1 MIQPD
6 PLPDAEG
13 NLTLPGSDDPDNP
26 NVYAQQNL
34 RDGDLSFTLRR
45 GTRIIVARE
54 TSSVGLAFLA
64 NNITAEIE
72 AGAEIFSPDRAVLV
86 FADNI
91 VVNNRGDIEDTGTDG
106 GSESFSVD
114 TTSAFRLNNFG
125 RIESRTGTSIN
136 IGILATGVQIHNE
149 KGGRIIGGRGINS
162 DGISESFGRGS
173 RVSVEQEGDGLAAQV
188 FNRGVIQTG
197 TGTPGAFAVDLRRF
211 GGLLENLG
219 EGQIIGGVR
228 IIGNR
233 ARLFND
239 GSIDAG
245 NQRHNLAIDF
255 GASPG
260 SRTRILASNNRPV
273 LNPNDRIFNTSQTLE
288 IGPHSQI
295 NGTIRFGAK
304 AADPEDATTSVPD
317 VLKFVARDA
326 DENGTQ
332 DPFIDM
338 NLLVIDDFD
347 LDKTALPAN
356 RMVMISEPLE
366 GDELQEFIKA
376 GFVGQDENGN
386 LLQGENAGRDL
397 IVRRVALLATPAPIV
412 PPVEP
417 PESVDPEPVVPP
429 IVPPVINPPDTET
442 TEQAG
447 SRQPDANIGQPDN
460 TDGEQGSVQGM
471 MVSGD
476 ADSNGDTE
484 PQMPVNPLPSA
495 PVSPPDSVDPE
506 PMVQPGV
513 PPVINPPDS
522 DSNGQAGGQ
531 QPDANIGQPNNTD
544 GEQGSVQGMMV
555 SGDADSNG
563 DTEPQM
569 PVNPLPPA
577 PVNPPES
584 VDPEPMVQPGVPPVI
599 NPPDSDSNGQAGGQ
613 QPDANIGQPNNTDGE
628 QGSVQGMMVSGDADS
643 NGDTEPQMPVNP
655 LPSAP
660 VSPPESVDPE
670 PMVSPGVPPVINP
683 PDTATNGQ
691 AAGQQPDANTGQP
704 DNTDGEQGSV
714 QGMVVSGDADSN
726 GDTEPQMPVNPTPP
740 APVSPA
746 EPVDPEPMVQPGV
759 PPVINPP
766 DSDTNGQASGQQPD
780 ANTGQPDNTD
790 GEQSSVQGMM
800 VLGGADGNGTSEQ
813 GSNLGMMVPAPSGTD
828 GDRDAEPPMPVN
840 PLPPAPVSP
849 PESVDPE
856 PMVQPGIPP
865 LINPTDTDSNRQP
878 DGNVDSANG
887 ASQQGSNL
895 GMMVP
900 ASGSTDGDGDTEPQ
914 MPINP
919 TPPTP
924 VSPAEPVDPE
934 PVVQPGVPPVINPP
948 DADTNGQAGGQ
959 QPDAN
964 TGQPNNTDGEQSS
977 VQGMMVSGDADS
989 NGDTEPPMPVN
1000 PTPPAPVSPPG
1011 SVDPEPMVQPGVP
1024 PVINPPDTATSEQPD
1039 GTREQD
1045 NNQNRVVPNGVD
1057 QQGNRQ
1063 GMVVSGTDNTH
1074 DNNQP
1079 AGPDGNGASEQ
1090 PDTHTTQTDGEG
1102 NEGES
1107 APPVP
1112 ATPTDT
1118 TVPPQ
1123 VVASEQTSRVF
1134 QAQFLAQ
1141 TAERIFAAPTRRLGD
1156 TRPLASRFKVSRAN
1170 VGRPLTKLSTG
1181 LNLNGSDEQPN
1192 NSSAAWLSALGGQS
1206 RRHAGGAEQVFAGL
1220 AVGTERLLNPEVLG
1234 GIYTGVLRSDPRLT
1248 SGREL
1253 HSRASFVG
1261 LYGRLERA
1269 DTLMDLDIG
1278 VAYQRYKRQ
1287 RRVLEN
1293 GTVRMAHADHGGWLL
1308 GAGLGIGQ
1316 RLHLG
1321 ARRSFTPLLRLRY
1334 SGAFDQGYTER
1345 GTQANLTVDNNVT
1358 HLLEGRLQGIYGQEL
1373 AFTSGTGHLTLS
1385 LGALVRRASGNDRF
1399 SGSLFGQRFSH
1410 RLTGQKNS
1418 EYGGLLSLGFGIP
1431 VADRGRLFG
1440 RVEGVFLGRDD
1451 SDLSA
1456 VVGVQIDF

>member
-91 VVNNRGDIEDTGTDG
+91 VVNNRGDIEATGTDG

-228 IIGNR
+228 MIGNR

-356 RMVMISEPLE
+356 RMVMVSEPLE

-386 LLQGENAGRDL
+386 LLQGEDAGRDL

-417 PESVDPEPVVPP
+417 PESVDPEP
-429 IVPPVINPPDTET
+429 
-442 TEQAG
+442 
-447 SRQPDANIGQPDN
+447 
-460 TDGEQGSVQGM
+460 
-471 MVSGD
+471 
-476 ADSNGDTE
+476 
-484 PQMPVNPLPSA
+484 
-495 PVSPPDSVDPE
+495 
-506 PMVQPGV
+506 MVQPV
-513 PPVINPPDS
+513 
-522 DSNGQAGGQ
+522 
-531 QPDANIGQPNNTD
+531 
-544 GEQGSVQGMMV
+544 
-555 SGDADSNG
+555 
-563 DTEPQM
+563 
-569 PVNPLPPA
+569 
-577 PVNPPES
+577 
-584 VDPEPMVQPGVPPVI
+584 
-599 NPPDSDSNGQAGGQ
+599 
-613 QPDANIGQPNNTDGE
+613 
-628 QGSVQGMMVSGDADS
+628 
-643 NGDTEPQMPVNP
+643 
-655 LPSAP
+655 
-660 VSPPESVDPE
+660 
-670 PMVSPGVPPVINP
+670 
-683 PDTATNGQ
+683 
-691 AAGQQPDANTGQP
+691 
-704 DNTDGEQGSV
+704 
-714 QGMVVSGDADSN
+714 
-726 GDTEPQMPVNPTPP
+726 
-740 APVSPA
+740 
-746 EPVDPEPMVQPGV
+746 V

-780 ANTGQPDNTD
+780 ANIGQPDNTD

-800 VLGGADGNGTSEQ
+800 V
-813 GSNLGMMVPAPSGTD
+813 SG
-828 GDRDAEPPMPVN
+828 
-840 PLPPAPVSP
+840 
-849 PESVDPE
+849 
-856 PMVQPGIPP
+856 
-865 LINPTDTDSNRQP
+865 DTDSN
-878 DGNVDSANG
+878 
-887 ASQQGSNL
+887 
-895 GMMVP
+895 
-900 ASGSTDGDGDTEPQ
+900 GDTEPQ
-914 MPINP
+914 MP
-919 TPPTP
+919 
-924 VSPAEPVDPE
+924 
-934 PVVQPGVPPVINPP
+934 
-948 DADTNGQAGGQ
+948 
-959 QPDAN
+959 
-964 TGQPNNTDGEQSS
+964 
-977 VQGMMVSGDADS
+977 
-989 NGDTEPPMPVN
+989 VN
-1000 PTPPAPVSPPG
+1000 PT
-1011 SVDPEPMVQPGVP
+1011 
-1024 PVINPPDTATSEQPD
+1024 PPDTATSEQPD
-1039 GTREQD
+1039 GTSEQD

-1057 QQGNRQ
+1057 QQGNNQ
-1063 GMVVSGTDNTH
+1063 GMVVSGTDNT
-1074 DNNQP
+1074 DGNNQP

-1090 PDTHTTQTDGEG
+1090 PDTHTTQPDGEG

-1112 ATPTDT
+1112 ATPNDT

-1170 VGRPLTKLSTG
+1170 ARRPLTKLSTG
-1181 LNLNGSDEQPN
+1181 LNLNGSDEQSN
-1192 NSSAAWLSALGGQS
+1192 NSSVAWLSALGGQS
-1206 RRHAGGAEQVFAGL
+1206 RRHADGAEQVFAGL

-1234 GIYTGVLRSDPRLT
+1234 GVYTGVLRSDQRFT

-1253 HSRASFVG
+1253 HSKASFVG

-1293 GTVRMAHADHGGWLL
+1293 GTVRMARADHGGWLL

-1385 LGALVRRASGNDRF
+1385 MGALVRRASGNDRF

-1451 SDLSA
+1451 HGLSA

>member
-1 MIQPD
+1 MP
-6 PLPDAEG
+6 PAPVVDAEG
-13 NLTLPGSDDPDNP
+13 NTTLLGSDNPDAP
-26 NVYAQQNL
+26 NTYGFQL
-34 RDGDLSFTLRR
+34 FSEDDTTFTLRQ
-45 GTRIIVARE
+45 GARILTPVVAGIWLSADDA
-54 TSSVGLAFLA
+54 T
-64 NNITAEIE
+64 IEIE
-72 AGAEIFSPDRAVLV
+72 AGAEISATASQSTRGILV
-86 FADNI
+86 TGTDSVI
-91 VVNNRGDIEDTGTDG
+91 NNRGDIEATEQAGNAIGVATDRSSG
-106 GSESFSVD
+106 L
-114 TTSAFRLNNFG
+114 RLNNFG
-125 RIESRTGTSIN
+125 RIILRGAFSAVTEEAASGDMTRSLSDAPQAN
-136 IGILATGVQIHNE
+136 DILAT
-149 KGGRIIGGRGINS
+149 
-162 DGISESFGRGS
+162 
-173 RVSVEQEGDGLAAQV
+173 QV
-188 FNRGVIQTG
+188 FNQGLIQADG
-197 TGTPGAFAVDLRRF
+197 TLGRAVELRRS
-211 GGLLENLG
+211 GGLLENYS
-219 EGQIIGGVR
+219 QIIGGVR
-228 IIGNR
+228 MIGNR

-255 GASPG
+255 GASLG

-304 AADPEDATTSVPD
+304 AVDPEDATISVPD
-317 VLKFVARDA
+317 VLRFVARDA

-347 LDKTALPAN
+347 LDKIALPAN
-356 RMVMISEPLE
+356 RMVMVSEPLE

-386 LLQGENAGRDL
+386 LLQGEDAGRDL

-417 PESVDPEPVVPP
+417 PESVDPEPVIQP
-429 IVPPVINPPDTET
+429 IVPPVISPTDTGVNGQT
-442 TEQAG
+442 GGQ
-447 SRQPDANIGQPDN
+447 QPDANTGQPDN
-460 TDGEQGSVQGM
+460 TDGEQSSVQGM
-471 MVSGD
+471 VVLGGADGNGTSEQGSNLGMMVPDGS
-476 ADSNGDTE
+476 DSDGDTE
-484 PQMPVNPLPSA
+484 PQMP
-495 PVSPPDSVDPE
+495 
-506 PMVQPGV
+506 
-513 PPVINPPDS
+513 I
-522 DSNGQAGGQ
+522 
-531 QPDANIGQPNNTD
+531 
-544 GEQGSVQGMMV
+544 
-555 SGDADSNG
+555 
-563 DTEPQM
+563 
-569 PVNPLPPA
+569 NPLPPA
-577 PVNPPES
+577 PVSPPES

-599 NPPDSDSNGQAGGQ
+599 NPPDSDTNGQAG
-613 QPDANIGQPNNTDGE
+613 
-628 QGSVQGMMVSGDADS
+628 
-643 NGDTEPQMPVNP
+643 
-655 LPSAP
+655 
-660 VSPPESVDPE
+660 
-670 PMVSPGVPPVINP
+670 
-683 PDTATNGQ
+683 
-691 AAGQQPDANTGQP
+691 GQQPDANTGQP

-714 QGMVVSGDADSN
+714 QGMVV
-726 GDTEPQMPVNPTPP
+726 
-740 APVSPA
+740 
-746 EPVDPEPMVQPGV
+746 
-759 PPVINPP
+759 
-766 DSDTNGQASGQQPD
+766 
-780 ANTGQPDNTD
+780 
-790 GEQSSVQGMM
+790 
-800 VLGGADGNGTSEQ
+800 LGGADGNGTSEQ
-813 GSNLGMMVPAPSGTD
+813 GSNLGMMVPAPGGTD
-828 GDRDAEPPMPVN
+828 
-840 PLPPAPVSP
+840 S
-849 PESVDPE
+849 
-856 PMVQPGIPP
+856 
-865 LINPTDTDSNRQP
+865 
-878 DGNVDSANG
+878 
-887 ASQQGSNL
+887 
-895 GMMVP
+895 
-900 ASGSTDGDGDTEPQ
+900 DGDTEPQ
-914 MPINP
+914 IPINP
-919 TPPTP
+919 TPPAP
-924 VSPAEPVDPE
+924 VNPAEPFDPE

-948 DADTNGQAGGQ
+948 DTATNGQTGGQ

-964 TGQPNNTDGEQSS
+964 IGQPDNTDGEQRS
-977 VQGMMVSGDADS
+977 VQGMMVSGTDGGNQPEVSGGNGAGEQGSNQSMMIAGTDS
-989 NGDTEPPMPVN
+989 TDSDGDTEPQMPIN
-1000 PTPPAPVSPPG
+1000 PTPPAPV
-1011 SVDPEPMVQPGVP
+1011 
-1024 PVINPPDTATSEQPD
+1024 NPPDTATREQPD

-1057 QQGNRQ
+1057 QQGNNQ
-1063 GMVVSGTDNTH
+1063 GMVVSGTDNT
-1074 DNNQP
+1074 DGNNQP

-1090 PDTHTTQTDGEG
+1090 PDTHTTQPDGEG

-1107 APPVP
+1107 APLVP

-1156 TRPLASRFKVSRAN
+1156 TRPLARRFKVSRAN

-1181 LNLNGSDEQPN
+1181 LNLNGRDEQPN

-1234 GIYTGVLRSDPRLT
+1234 GVYTGVLRSDQRLT

-1253 HSRASFVG
+1253 HSKASFVG